1 MPIQGVKCLCQ
12 PEGGSFEKAIECLKS
27 GRGKALGCHHSF
39 LAIESMSQEFGKDR
53 PNTVSVTE
61 TQKGDWGCHRSV
73 YIQRKFPF
81 FISPDNSYR
90 PWKGIVFHSI
100 LKSVGQKDSI
110 KEMRIEKTFRFN
122 EKNYALSGQFDCYDT
137 RYKTLVDLKEVKA
150 IVEKWLPYEHHIEQT
165 NLYAHLI
172 RSIGLEVR
180 KIECHYF
187 DSEKSKVVDIPM
199 WSEEGCL
206 KYIEEH
212 LPPLADALD
221 SQTLP
226 PYKKIMKCSR
236 CDVIDKCHEFLSAG
250 V

>member
-1 MPIQGVKCLCQ
+1 MPITGISCACGNVN
-12 PEGGSFEKAIECLKS
+12 FDDAIQCTKS
-27 GRGKALGCHHSF
+27 GRAKELGCSHSF
-39 LAIESMSQEFGKDR
+39 IMIESVEKEFKKDR
-53 PNTVSVTE
+53 PNGISVTE
-61 TQKGDWGCHRSV
+61 TLVGDWGCHRSV
-73 YIQRKFPF
+73 YLQKKFPF
-81 FISPDNSYR
+81 YINLQNSFR

-150 IVEKWLPYEHHIEQT
+150 IVEKWLPYGHHIEQT

-199 WSEEGCL
+199 WDEEKCL
-206 KYIEEH
+206 GYIEKH
-212 LPPLADALD
+212 LPPLVDAID

-236 CDVIDKCHEFLSAG
+236 CDLIDKCHEFLESG